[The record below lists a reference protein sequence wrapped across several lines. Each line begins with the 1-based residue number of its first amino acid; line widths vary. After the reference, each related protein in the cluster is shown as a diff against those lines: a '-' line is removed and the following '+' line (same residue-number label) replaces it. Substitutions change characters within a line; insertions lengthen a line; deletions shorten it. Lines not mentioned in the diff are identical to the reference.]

1 MPCLD
6 IGTASQTPLRP
17 PLPLSPSLPPPPPPA
32 TPPRPPDELER
43 GAAALPTDQD
53 GDGNGLLRALVA
65 LRLLVG
71 EARWTALLRRAIL
84 AGAMHGDRAGDKAPP
99 TAAQDRAAGGSAEAD
114 PDAPEPSSRRTVP
127 AEQGGTMHEH
137 PVDDHDDDVRVLSP
151 DAASPGEVV
160 PTNCARRARRH
171 KHEHPVDDHD
181 VDPRPRVQRPS
192 GCGAA
197 DDAYMQ
203 LLNLVNLNLF
213 RALTMH
219 AHVAGIQAGPPEPA
233 GLASLLAACSPNPP
247 SLVGRLGP
255 AQPGCCSGGALRH
268 PPHGYGPPCQPP
280 PRTLGTR
287 RRHAPGLVPSPPPH
301 HSVNFQRALMAQAHA
316 AGFQAGPTGPLGFA
330 AFPAAR
336 PTPPPPPGPAVRL
349 GLAPPSSGPRPRP
362 AAAAAAGALRHP
374 PYCSG
379 APCQPPP
386 TSAPPLQ
393 PWQRGQWRAPPS
405 LVTSP
410 HPPLDMLNFQRA
422 LMVQGHGHVAAGFQ
436 AGPPGHAAFHAARP
450 PPAGWA
456 RSRPR
461 PRPQHGAPC
470 KRAAS
475 APPPPLSAPPQPRRS
490 CSAPPALKKWRP
502 HPNRSRLVSCRTPGR
517 ERTRAFR
524 ERETPEERQARLARA
539 RDAMRAA
546 RAALRPE
553 EKEALLAKRRREKAE
568 KRAALQTPEDRKA
581 RRLARQREAKRAF
594 RASLSPEEKE
604 AYLAARRRA
613 KAKRMAAKRGLVSET
628 SQGYSSCVEASS
640 SSHRSPVPSTD
651 RSRAFRER
659 ETPEAREARLA
670 RKRED
675 AKAARASLSPE
686 EREAVLAERRR
697 AWAKKMAAK
706 RGLVNETP
714 EGSSC
719 GEESNSSRKSPL
731 SVNERCHAFLARE
744 TPEARLERERET
756 KKTAYDTLSPDAKE
770 DNLAKKRTARAE
782 KKAAKRGLALP
793 VERHLTRVTTP
804 LSETDAAH
812 PGVHRLVSCRPSRR
826 ERTRAFLER
835 ETPEERQAR
844 LARKREAAK
853 AARAALSPEE
863 KEACLAK
870 RRRERAEKRAAK
882 RELALPARRPTLV
895 TKPLSKTNAAYFAQ
909 GRAPRPVRLDWRED
923 VRLGKQL
930 GQHSKSSGKLKKIR
944 NTWTRKFKVAPQTLD
959 YGWRESD
966 RRLEDWTVWPQ
977 LREFKL
983 VYFEDID
990 AWTPTTKRTTAVPT

>member
-1 MPCLD
+1 MSGHRNCFPD
-6 IGTASQTPLRP
+6 PPPP

-151 DAASPGEVV
+151 DAASPEKSSQRTV
-160 PTNCARRARRH
+160 PAEQGGT

-280 PRTLGTR
+280 PR
-287 RRHAPGLVPSPPPH
+287 S
-301 HSVNFQRALMAQAHA
+301 
-316 AGFQAGPTGPLGFA
+316 
-330 AFPAAR
+330 
-336 PTPPPPPGPAVRL
+336 PAVRL
-349 GLAPPSSGPRPRP
+349 GLGPAVVWPPPPPGCCGGG
-362 AAAAAAGALRHP
+362 GALRHP

-568 KRAALQTPEDRKA
+568 KRAALRQLVGETPEETPEDRKA